1 MKRVIYVSAPWCGPC
16 GAFKPILKEVT
27 TELGIP
33 VEYVDV
39 DTNPNISARFGIR
52 NIPTLL
58 VFKNGQVVDKH
69 VGVAQK
75 SQLAGKIDAQLV

>member
-27 TELGIP
+27 DEMGIP

-39 DTNPNISARFGIR
+39 DTNPAIAEQYGIR
-52 NIPTLL
+52 AVPTTIFLNGDAIL
-58 VFKNGQVVDKH
+58 FKQSG
-69 VGVAQK
+69 AMSK
-75 SQLAGKIDAQLV
+75 SQLKSNLS

>member
-27 TELGIP
+27 AEMGIP

-39 DTNPNISARFGIR
+39 DTNPDIAEKYGIR
-52 NIPTLL
+52 AVPTTILL
-58 VFKNGQVVDKH
+58 NGDNMLFKYSG
-69 VGVAQK
+69 AMSK
-75 SQLAGKIDAQLV
+75 SQLKSNLS

>member
-27 TELGIP
+27 EEMGIP

-39 DTNPNISARFGIR
+39 DTNPAVAEQYGIR
-52 NIPTLL
+52 AVPTTIFLNGDAIL
-58 VFKNGQVVDKH
+58 FKYSG
-69 VGVAQK
+69 AMSK
-75 SQLAGKIDAQLV
+75 SQLKSNLMG

>member
-27 TELGIP
+27 AEMGIP

-39 DTNPNISARFGIR
+39 DANPTIAEQYGIR
-52 NIPTLL
+52 AVPTTILL
-58 VFKNGQVVDKH
+58 NGDTMIFKYSG
-69 VGVAQK
+69 AMSK
-75 SQLAGKIDAQLV
+75 SQLKSNLQ

>member
-39 DTNPNISARFGIR
+39 DTNPDIAEQYGIR
-52 NIPTLL
+52 AVPTTIFLNGDAIL
-58 VFKNGQVVDKH
+58 FKYSG
-69 VGVAQK
+69 AMSK
-75 SQLAGKIDAQLV
+75 SQLKSNLMG

>member
-27 TELGIP
+27 EEMGIP

-39 DTNPNISARFGIR
+39 DTNPAIAEQYGIR
-52 NIPTLL
+52 AVPTTILL
-58 VFKNGQVVDKH
+58 NGDNMLFKYSGAMSK
-69 VGVAQK
+69 
-75 SQLAGKIDAQLV
+75 AQLKSNLS

>member
-27 TELGIP
+27 DEMGIP

-39 DTNPNISARFGIR
+39 DTNPAIAEQYGIR
-52 NIPTLL
+52 AVPTTILL
-58 VFKNGQVVDKH
+58 NGDNMLFKYSG
-69 VGVAQK
+69 AMSK
-75 SQLAGKIDAQLV
+75 SQLKSNLS

>member
-27 TELGIP
+27 DEMGIP

-39 DTNPNISARFGIR
+39 DTNPAIAEQYGIR
-52 NIPTLL
+52 SVPTTILL
-58 VFKNGQVVDKH
+58 NGEAMLFKYSG
-69 VGVAQK
+69 AMSR
-75 SQLAGKIDAQLV
+75 SQLKSNLS

>member
-27 TELGIP
+27 EEMGIP

-39 DTNPNISARFGIR
+39 DTNPAIAEQYGIR
-52 NIPTLL
+52 AVPTTIFLNGDAIL
-58 VFKNGQVVDKH
+58 FKYSG
-69 VGVAQK
+69 AMSK
-75 SQLAGKIDAQLV
+75 SQLKSNLMG